1 MSLIYNEAHFMKRIV
16 ILCGFCLLVSLIV
29 TAQTATPSSV
39 AQDSSE
45 AHKVPVIDGAAGSCS
60 MDLTVTADGK
70 PVYAAKVKVH
80 IAYGFGSMRKLDL
93 EASTNVDG
101 KVKFTGI
108 PAKVRRSTLDFEAT
122 KDQLSGTLTYDPG
135 AECQARHDIALEK
148 TPAQPAK

>member
-1 MSLIYNEAHFMKRIV
+1 MQSAPYNEGLMNRTST
-16 ILCGFCLLVSLIV
+16 LCVFSLLMSIFV
-29 TAQTATPSSV
+29 AGQTSPTEPS
-39 AQDSSE
+39 ASE

-108 PAKVRRSTLDFEAT
+108 PAKVRRSTLEFEAT

-135 AECQARHDIALEK
+135 TECQAKHNIGLEK
-148 TPAQPAK
+148 ASSQPTK

>member
-1 MSLIYNEAHFMKRIV
+1 MNRTSTLCALFLLISLFSV
-16 ILCGFCLLVSLIV
+16 G
-29 TAQTATPSSV
+29 QTSSTEPST
-39 AQDSSE
+39 SE

-70 PVYAAKVKVH
+70 PVYAATVKVH

-108 PAKVRRSTLDFEAT
+108 PSKVRRSTLEFEAT
-122 KDQLSGTLTYDPG
+122 KDQLTGTLSYDPG
-135 AECQARHDIALEK
+135 SECQAKHEIVLAK
-148 TPAQPAK
+148 PSSQPAK

>member
-1 MSLIYNEAHFMKRIV
+1 MNRTSTLCVLFLFISLFSV
-16 ILCGFCLLVSLIV
+16 G
-29 TAQTATPSSV
+29 QTSSTELS
-39 AQDSSE
+39 AAE

-60 MDLTVTADGK
+60 MDLTVTADAK

-108 PAKVRRSTLDFEAT
+108 PSKVRRSTLEFEAT
-122 KDQLSGTLTYDPG
+122 KDQLTGTFRYDPG
-135 AECQARHDIALEK
+135 SECQAKREIALAK
-148 TPAQPAK
+148 ASSPPAK

>member
-1 MSLIYNEAHFMKRIV
+1 
-16 ILCGFCLLVSLIV
+16 
-29 TAQTATPSSV
+29 
-39 AQDSSE
+39 
-45 AHKVPVIDGAAGSCS
+45 

-108 PAKVRRSTLDFEAT
+108 PAKVRRSTLEFEAT
-122 KDQLSGTLTYDPG
+122 KDQLTGTFSYDPG
-135 AECQARHDIALEK
+135 SECQAKHDIALAKASSE
-148 TPAQPAK
+148 PAK

>member
-1 MSLIYNEAHFMKRIV
+1 MIFYNDPPMKRT
-16 ILCGFCLLVSLIV
+16 CLLGGLFLFVSLFSI
-29 TAQTATPSSV
+29 AQTSADQSAATE
-39 AQDSSE
+39 A

-80 IAYGFGSMRKLDL
+80 IAYGFGAMRKLDL

-108 PAKVRRSTLDFEAT
+108 PVKVRRSSLEFEAI
-122 KDQLSGTLTYDPG
+122 KDQLSGSLTYDPSS
-135 AECQARHDIALEK
+135 ECQAKHDIALEK
-148 TPAQPAK
+148 AGSGRSK